1 MTLPER
7 DLGYLEDIRS
17 NAADA
22 LSIAAGSS
30 YDDFVTSIAIR
41 NGILHSLTI
50 IGEVAGRL
58 SPAARERFPQFPWTS
73 MKGMRHILVHEYG
86 RVDYV
91 KVWDVVMNELP
102 ALSGELEQYLRAIE

>member
-1 MTLPER
+1 LTLPER

-22 LSIAAGSS
+22 LSIAGGKS
-30 YDDFVTSIAIR
+30 YDEFVTSVATR
-41 NGILHSLTI
+41 HALLHCLTI

-58 SPAARERFPQFPWTS
+58 SPAAHEQFPQFAWTS

-86 RVDYV
+86 RVNYE
-91 KVWDVVMNELP
+91 KVWEVVTDELP
-102 ALSGELEQYLRAIE
+102 ALSAELGRYLEMIE

>member
-17 NAADA
+17 YAADA
-22 LSIAAGSS
+22 LSLAGGKS
-30 YDDFVTSIAIR
+30 YDEFVTSIATR
-41 NGILHSLTI
+41 HGILHCLTI

-58 SPAARERFPQFPWTS
+58 SPATHERFPQFAWTS

-86 RVDYV
+86 RVDYL

-102 ALSGELEQYLRAIE
+102 ALSAELERYLQTIE